1 MIKLTDMYTN
11 AQILSAVLSNW
22 LQPLIGSIVAS
33 KVGNVPIL
41 GAAENWIKNLGIVS
55 QNYSI
60 MADIMPII
68 GGASNVVIAPALNR
82 FLAQVDDAALP
93 AMAHGIVDRAIENEE
108 LVLAEGFLTFELAD
122 LKKLKRLLELN
133 LPMGEEVGYI
143 VKTE

>member
-1 MIKLTDMYTN
+1 MYTN

-33 KVGNVPIL
+33 KVGNVPFL

-55 QNYSI
+55 HNYSI

-122 LKKLKRLLELN
+122 LKKLKRLLEIN
-133 LPMGEEVGYI
+133 LPMGEEVGYV

>member
-122 LKKLKRLLELN
+122 LKRLKRLLEIN

>member
-1 MIKLTDMYTN
+1 MYTN

-33 KVGNVPIL
+33 KVGNVPFL

-60 MADIMPII
+60 MADIMPIL
-68 GGASNVVIAPALNR
+68 GVASNVVIAPALNR
-82 FLAQVDDAALP
+82 LLAQVDDAALP

-122 LKKLKRLLELN
+122 LKRLKRLLEIN
-133 LPMGEEVGYI
+133 LPMGAESGYV
-143 VKTE
+143 VKIE

>member
-1 MIKLTDMYTN
+1 MYTN

-33 KVGNVPIL
+33 KVGNVPLL

-122 LKKLKRLLELN
+122 LKRLKRLLEIN
-133 LPMGEEVGYI
+133 LPMGKEVGYV

>member
-1 MIKLTDMYTN
+1 MYTN

-33 KVGNVPIL
+33 KVGNVPFL

-60 MADIMPII
+60 MADIMPIL
-68 GGASNVVIAPALNR
+68 GGASNVIIAPALNR

-93 AMAHGIVDRAIENEE
+93 AIAHGIVDNAIENEE

-122 LKKLKRLLELN
+122 LKRLKRLLELN
-133 LPMGEEVGYI
+133 LPMSVESGYI